1 MLLLYRINSSQR
13 LKAIVSLLPDL
24 CNACVLCRPCPTLNH
39 KVVLHSCPLI
49 YVSRIKRHGLYRSA
63 VTFLYSHRHSWRTA
77 GWSGKR
83 FMAQTRPGSLKLW
96 QALLPPLPLSL
107 PSPCSPLLLHPLSNQ
122 NTERG
127 RRASQSGAS
136 PKAERHIAF
145 GQSVQLQLLV
155 RDNENMDTTDTLWL
169 FLAESRNRTV
179 LLNDNL
185 YKHQKLIY
193 SLIDLRAA
201 IYSLCKYKL

>member
-1 MLLLYRINSSQR
+1 MPLAHQINLSQW
-13 LKAIVSLLPDL
+13 LKAIVSLLPDV

-63 VTFLYSHRHSWRTA
+63 VTFLYSHRHSWRTL

-107 PSPCSPLLLHPLSNQ
+107 HRPAHLSFSIRHPTKAQ
-122 NTERG
+122 REG

-136 PKAERHIAF
+136 PKAESHITF
-145 GQSVQLQLLV
+145 GQS
-155 RDNENMDTTDTLWL
+155 
-169 FLAESRNRTV
+169 A
-179 LLNDNL
+179 
-185 YKHQKLIY
+185 
-193 SLIDLRAA
+193 
-201 IYSLCKYKL
+201 

>member
-1 MLLLYRINSSQR
+1 MRCYDISLIYHSGFKLQFHSS
-13 LKAIVSLLPDL
+13 LTCVVS
-24 CNACVLCRPCPTLNH
+24 AHVHTLNH

-96 QALLPPLPLSL
+96 QAPLPPLPLSL
-107 PSPCSPLLLHPLSNQ
+107 HCPAHLSSSNQ
-122 NTERG
+122 NPERG

-136 PKAERHIAF
+136 PKAGHHITF
-145 GQSVQLQLLV
+145 GQSVQLQLLI
-155 RDNENMDTTDTLWL
+155 RDNNNMDTTDTLWRL
-169 FLAESRNRTV
+169 LADASNRPVSFL
-179 LLNDNL
+179 
-185 YKHQKLIY
+185 
-193 SLIDLRAA
+193 
-201 IYSLCKYKL
+201 